1 LAFSSRVASVN
12 PVAIPFDPVAMRAGE
27 PVVLDTQNNIRVPS
41 GMSPD
46 GKQLAYYSIGE
57 QQEDLFVGPVG
68 GPMRRLTDDPGRD
81 RMPEFAPDGR
91 SLVFY
96 SNRDGRW
103 AIWRIGVDGGGLRKV
118 AGPATGTVY
127 VNLSPQGDRVAF
139 SDDQNNGV
147 YTTPVESAPD
157 AAPTKL
163 PGTLLGAGQ
172 AFGATAWSRDGLRL
186 AGLVSTPGGRPAGV
200 AMYDFGA
207 RTTTMLS
214 PDQAFHVEW
223 LADSRRI
230 VYFVKNE
237 LVVLDTV
244 TRSRTTVPVR
254 LPAPVGEEAI
264 VISPDNRTIYYGAI
278 RSESDIWIVERK

>member
-1 LAFSSRVASVN
+1 MASVN

-27 PVVLDTQNNIRVPS
+27 PVVLDAQNNIRIPS

-57 QQEDLFVGPVG
+57 QQEDLFIGPVD
-68 GPMRRLTDDPGRD
+68 GPIRRLTDDPGRD
-81 RMPEFAPDGR
+81 RMPVFAPDGR

-103 AIWRIGVDGGGLRKV
+103 AIWTIGVDGGGLRKV

-139 SDDQNNGV
+139 TDDGSNGV
-147 YTTPVESAPD
+147 YTAPVEPPSD

-163 PGTLLGAGQ
+163 PGTSLGAGQ
-172 AFGATAWSRDGLRL
+172 SFAATAWSRDGSRL
-186 AGLVSTPGGRPAGV
+186 AGVVSPPGGRPAGV
-200 AMYDFGA
+200 GVYDFA
-207 RTTTMLS
+207 TSTTTMLS
-214 PDQAFHVEW
+214 TDQAFHVEW

-230 VYFVKNE
+230 VYFAKDGSE

-244 TRSRTTVPVR
+244 TRFAHARYPCGCPGR
-254 LPAPVGEEAI
+254 LA
-264 VISPDNRTIYYGAI
+264 RR
-278 RSESDIWIVERK
+278 RS